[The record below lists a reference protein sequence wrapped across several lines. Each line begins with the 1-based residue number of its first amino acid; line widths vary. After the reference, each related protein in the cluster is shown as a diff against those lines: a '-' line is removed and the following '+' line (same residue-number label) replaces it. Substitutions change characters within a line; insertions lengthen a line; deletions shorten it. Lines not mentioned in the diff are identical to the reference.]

1 MKRNIIL
8 TIITVMA
15 TIVEGYTAVTSRL
28 GGRIGYDA
36 VAGNNASIDIYS
48 LADDE
53 LLTYSWDI
61 KIGNGDWQR
70 LTHSLHKP
78 YENGFSYDQNCQ
90 VRRVANDSYLLGQS
104 AYSNIIN
111 LYKITDSTTMEVN
124 VSGNNALLV
133 DILSIYNTLSSASP
147 VDCVKLVSYSTA
159 PKLHTIDPPIIT
171 PLAIGGPEYTLDT
184 KKVKRSE
191 EKIAGKLYL
200 LEFVAP
206 SLRVVNSFC
215 LTLKLADIEENNIIY
230 VNININQC
238 PLMPKLQSR
247 SILDENGQTE
257 SEVLPNSLLRIIAN
271 GSDIAGPYGN
281 LENLSIW
288 WEKSFDQETWEE
300 VAGEESSCEICIDKD
315 TYIRRCVSDGVN
327 IAYSNVYSSI
337 SDLQFLDGGKIIA
350 NMSNHYGT
358 YDCFIS
364 NVKDALFSGVDNIE
378 YIWEIS
384 TDEIGWQ
391 QISDSNF
398 AYYHPAPVSEPTYYR
413 RKAKYSRYEA
423 YSNVVKIDPYVLNG
437 GIVGLQKGADG
448 RYFITNFAY
457 PDWCSTPTS
466 IEWEQLIGD
475 NWTNSVSG
483 INLYLPSDPSLWAE
497 AYRRKITY
505 NGCCGYSNEIRPFTY
520 DDGNVVLSQKTND
533 NGVYTSISY
542 YDGLGRLSQV
552 VYPFG
557 AVKTSDDTLK
567 DLITPIVYD
576 NMGHDDAIVYMPFA
590 DNSSTSGAERSNF
603 VTLQKNY
610 YENLYGDDGEFAYKK
625 TVYDLSPIDRINS
638 VRNVGKEF
646 VRNGKIVAYQYLT
659 NDSEE
664 VLNMMYN
671 KNTNIIYSD
680 GYHPAA
686 TLNKTVSVDE
696 DAHTIIK
703 YEDAFGRVLLV
714 RKQMEFGQTAD
725 TYYIY
730 NDLGLLSAVI
740 PPNESYKLR
749 KVDTV
754 ASTNPVQNGHIEC
767 YLYSYDSYGNCIE
780 KKVPGTDPV
789 YYIYNINDTIQTDH
803 PVAMQDGN
811 LRKNNTWVLMDYD
824 SFRRLIKT
832 SYISI
837 EESTSIDVSK
847 HIFNSRQEFIDYFG
861 FHKSNY
867 ATVSEKSYDQYWNS
881 EIVPFVPVPDI
892 VSETDVD
899 KRVKGFATFEKIYLL
914 DSNAPNTYI
923 KRSYYYDKYGRTI
936 QTVDK
941 YPSGSIATY
950 STKYDMLGNVLA
962 THESH
967 THDGITDF
975 VVTYNEL
982 DHRGRLLRD
991 STYVNNSSYPIST
1004 IYTYDDLGTL
1014 QSKVVNGIEEQF
1026 SRNIQGWLT
1035 SKNVNIPS
1043 RENDNT
1049 SRMLFNE
1056 RLGYF
1061 ETSHPLGTPCY
1072 TGNIAEMSIYPNL
1085 DNQNVCNL
1093 YHYDLLSRLKST
1105 DKYVDSE
1112 RRQCFIENNLSYDK
1126 NGNILSMLRYDDND
1140 VVNYLQYAYS
1150 DGRLKTV
1157 DNSELSATL
1166 MSIDSSI
1173 ITPPNIPRD
1182 STIIIPPFVTDTLRA
1197 TLYKDDSTVYSGS
1210 EYKYDSNGNIIYD
1223 GYHGLNIRYNHL
1235 NLPRKISRGDDIL
1248 VNYVYLADGSK
1259 YSALKGDGTGFVYEG
1274 SFIYS
1279 KDVDGNLKLESIPF
1293 NGGRFISNS
1302 NGELLPR
1309 YFITDHLGSVRGIL
1323 NENFDIEEQNDYYQ
1337 FGKHIDG
1344 PNSQLS
1350 DNRYHYNGKEN
1361 QEFFDLPYLDYGAR
1375 LYDPHICRWLSID
1388 PMAEIYYPISPYV
1401 YCANNPVNLIDPD
1414 GRMFDWYETLDDDLN
1429 KQIKYTELTSQQ
1441 ALDNAGINGRYLG
1454 QVVVIFDGSY
1464 SEQLGDGGYLNKDG
1478 AVLAEVTVYGPN
1490 GENDIAQYPGFTMTS
1505 NFEKFGAIADGEYN
1519 VSHVEANPKS
1529 GIPKTHIINNGE
1541 AVDCVNGVN
1550 PSPKE
1555 YKPYS
1560 SKQKNGIYVHRSNLN
1575 GWAGDNPNTH
1585 KAVSSGCL
1593 LIPSKQWNSYDN
1605 QINKHNYKLILRR
1618 TK

>member
-1 MKRNIIL
+1 
-8 TIITVMA
+8 
-15 TIVEGYTAVTSRL
+15 
-28 GGRIGYDA
+28 
-36 VAGNNASIDIYS
+36 
-48 LADDE
+48 
-53 LLTYSWDI
+53 
-61 KIGNGDWQR
+61 
-70 LTHSLHKP
+70 
-78 YENGFSYDQNCQ
+78 
-90 VRRVANDSYLLGQS
+90 
-104 AYSNIIN
+104 
-111 LYKITDSTTMEVN
+111 
-124 VSGNNALLV
+124 
-133 DILSIYNTLSSASP
+133 
-147 VDCVKLVSYSTA
+147 
-159 PKLHTIDPPIIT
+159 
-171 PLAIGGPEYTLDT
+171 
-184 KKVKRSE
+184 
-191 EKIAGKLYL
+191 
-200 LEFVAP
+200 
-206 SLRVVNSFC
+206 
-215 LTLKLADIEENNIIY
+215 
-230 VNININQC
+230 
-238 PLMPKLQSR
+238 
-247 SILDENGQTE
+247 
-257 SEVLPNSLLRIIAN
+257 
-271 GSDIAGPYGN
+271 
-281 LENLSIW
+281 
-288 WEKSFDQETWEE
+288 
-300 VAGEESSCEICIDKD
+300 
-315 TYIRRCVSDGVN
+315 
-327 IAYSNVYSSI
+327 
-337 SDLQFLDGGKIIA
+337 
-350 NMSNHYGT
+350 
-358 YDCFIS
+358 
-364 NVKDALFSGVDNIE
+364 
-378 YIWEIS
+378 
-384 TDEIGWQ
+384 
-391 QISDSNF
+391 
-398 AYYHPAPVSEPTYYR
+398 
-413 RKAKYSRYEA
+413 
-423 YSNVVKIDPYVLNG
+423 
-437 GIVGLQKGADG
+437 
-448 RYFITNFAY
+448 
-457 PDWCSTPTS
+457 
-466 IEWEQLIGD
+466 
-475 NWTNSVSG
+475 
-483 INLYLPSDPSLWAE
+483 
-497 AYRRKITY
+497 
-505 NGCCGYSNEIRPFTY
+505 
-520 DDGNVVLSQKTND
+520 
-533 NGVYTSISY
+533 
-542 YDGLGRLSQV
+542 
-552 VYPFG
+552 
-557 AVKTSDDTLK
+557 
-567 DLITPIVYD
+567 
-576 NMGHDDAIVYMPFA
+576 
-590 DNSSTSGAERSNF
+590 
-603 VTLQKNY
+603 
-610 YENLYGDDGEFAYKK
+610 
-625 TVYDLSPIDRINS
+625 
-638 VRNVGKEF
+638 
-646 VRNGKIVAYQYLT
+646 
-659 NDSEE
+659 
-664 VLNMMYN
+664 MMYN

-740 PPNESYKLR
+740 HPNESYKLR

-867 ATVSEKSYDQYWNS
+867 ATLSEKSYDQYWNS

-1026 SRNIQGWLT
+1026 SRNIQRWLT

-1049 SRMLFNE
+1049 NQMLFNE

-1072 TGNIAEMSIYPNL
+1072 TGNIAEMSIYPDL

-1323 NENFDIEEQNDYYQ
+1323 NENFDFEEQNDYYQ
-1337 FGKHIDG
+1337 FGKHIDD

-1350 DNRYHYNGKEN
+1350 DNRYRYNGKEN

-1388 PMAEIYYPISPYV
+1388 PMAENYKDINPYV
-1401 YCANNPVNLIDPD
+1401 FCANNPIKNVELDGNIWVDANGNKIWDNGQWTEYATTQMKEIGNTLLNTYTGKQQFDKLVDNPVNISVSIEELDMSKLRYGKVRNYYDDNGNLSESHISIYKNQAEDRASKSDGTLTIVEAMAVNLGHEIEHTTDSNVQLQREYLQLKNMNNTNNIKSNQLKDAIEMMPNKISS
-1414 GRMFDWYETLDDDLN
+1414 DLTKEFERQKPILMPPIVFSN
-1429 KQIKYTELTSQQ
+1429 DIIIKY
-1441 ALDNAGINGRYLG
+1441 
-1454 QVVVIFDGSY
+1454 
-1464 SEQLGDGGYLNKDG
+1464 
-1478 AVLAEVTVYGPN
+1478 
-1490 GENDIAQYPGFTMTS
+1490 
-1505 NFEKFGAIADGEYN
+1505 
-1519 VSHVEANPKS
+1519 
-1529 GIPKTHIINNGE
+1529 
-1541 AVDCVNGVN
+1541 
-1550 PSPKE
+1550 
-1555 YKPYS
+1555 
-1560 SKQKNGIYVHRSNLN
+1560 
-1575 GWAGDNPNTH
+1575 
-1585 KAVSSGCL
+1585 
-1593 LIPSKQWNSYDN
+1593 
-1605 QINKHNYKLILRR
+1605 
-1618 TK
+1618 